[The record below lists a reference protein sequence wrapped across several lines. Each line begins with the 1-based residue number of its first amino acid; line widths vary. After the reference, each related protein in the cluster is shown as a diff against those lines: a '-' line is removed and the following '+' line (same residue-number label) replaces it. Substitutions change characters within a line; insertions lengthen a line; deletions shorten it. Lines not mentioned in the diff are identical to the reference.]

1 MALLWDGLG
10 RVRVSENVVPRDGV
24 EICEGGNCLSVIWF
38 VGVLALAASASL
50 GCGCWV
56 ASVGVDVA

>member
-1 MALLWDGLG
+1 MSSHGMVSKF
-10 RVRVSENVVPRDGV
+10 VR
-24 EICEGGNCLSVIWF
+24 GGNCLSMIWF